1 MAKFN
6 LILPR
11 MGESVSEATIVKW
24 LKQPGDFVEVDES
37 VVDIAT
43 DKVDSDVPSPV
54 GGRLI
59 EQLFSE
65 DTVAQVG
72 DVIAVLEVEGGD
84 DDALDK
90 SENLS
95 SDSKA
100 SDSED
105 NADFIDSQESEES
118 HIDSNVA
125 SQTADEVGETTLL
138 DSVVSNRDPHEGNS
152 EEAAIPGLDMLTE
165 RGKGGRFYSPL
176 VKNIANEEG
185 IGADELDRIPGSG
198 LEGRVTKQD
207 ILNYIDRR
215 GESSVSPDA
224 SSSHQS
230 KTGSAE
236 TATVVESERK
246 PAAAP
251 VLSGEGDEI
260 IEMDRMRKLIAQ
272 HMVDSVQ
279 TSPHVCSF
287 VEADV
292 TNLVNWRNRIK
303 DDFER
308 REGVKITFT
317 PIFIEAV

>member
-59 EQLFSE
+59 EQLF
-65 DTVAQVG
+65 
-72 DVIAVLEVEGGD
+72 
-84 DDALDK
+84 
-90 SENLS
+90 
-95 SDSKA
+95 
-100 SDSED
+100 SED

-260 IEMDRMRKLIAQ
+260 IEM
-272 HMVDSVQ
+272 
-279 TSPHVCSF
+279 
-287 VEADV
+287 
-292 TNLVNWRNRIK
+292 
-303 DDFER
+303 
-308 REGVKITFT
+308 
-317 PIFIEAV
+317 